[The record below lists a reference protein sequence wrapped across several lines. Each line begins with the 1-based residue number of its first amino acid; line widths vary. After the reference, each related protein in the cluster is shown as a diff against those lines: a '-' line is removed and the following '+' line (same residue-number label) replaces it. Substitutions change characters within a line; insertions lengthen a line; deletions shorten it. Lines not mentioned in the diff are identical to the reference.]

1 MTVNVGGPV
10 NVEALRV
17 ARQRIHTGNN
27 GGRNTGA
34 TEDQPAAMPLVGHA
48 IIDRYA
54 RIRVG
59 NSGDVGDG
67 THGAAGI
74 ALPGGFGN
82 ILAAPTP
89 PFAPGLFGPTA
100 TGRTIL
106 IERRAPNRNHR
117 AEYRRGSSTIATVT
131 RTGGNGNAWMIVCRG
146 VGGFAGVLTATIAI
160 ANGIGPQFGRRVHG
174 SRQV

>member
-1 MTVNVGGPV
+1 MTVDVGGPV

-34 TEDQPAAMPLVGHA
+34 AEDHPAAMSLVGYA
-48 IIDRYA
+48 IIDRHA
-54 RIRVG
+54 RVRVG

-74 ALPGGFGN
+74 GLPGGFGD

-89 PFAPGLFGPTA
+89 AFTPGLFRPTA

-117 AEYRRGSSTIATVT
+117 AEHRGSGGTITTVT
-131 RTGGNGNAWMIVCRG
+131 RTGGNGNARMIVCRG

-160 ANGIGPQFGRRVHG
+160 ANGI
-174 SRQV
+174 